1 MSILKINKN
10 NNEVKMTNNKKAVV
24 FSDGKIKRFEK
35 IVKQQTEEK
44 KRELNRALNNKVDE
58 VFNKKFQQFLKEFK
72 VKKELEDLKK
82 ASDQLDT
89 FERQLEDKKRIL
101 KDAVKFHSKKVEAIC
116 ERQGKI
122 NGYEHRIHWGYD
134 SDYNDYKTKLE
145 NICREELTKQFR
157 KSTKE
162 GQELDK
168 IDNKVNNLLMTL
180 SYPNLVA
187 EEVDL
192 NKALEDGSSML
203 SIALNPNT
211 LKQISN

>member
-1 MSILKINKN
+1 MS
-10 NNEVKMTNNKKAVV
+10 TTKKAVI

-44 KRELNRALNNKVDE
+44 KQELNRALDNKVDD
-58 VFNKKFQQFLKEFK
+58 VFDKKFQQFLKEFK
-72 VKKELEDLKK
+72 VKKELENLKK

-89 FERQLEDKKRIL
+89 FERQLEEKKRIL
-101 KDAVKFHSKKVEAIC
+101 KDAVKLHSKKVEAIC

-122 NGYEHRIHWGYD
+122 NGYENRIHWGYD

>member
-1 MSILKINKN
+1 MS
-10 NNEVKMTNNKKAVV
+10 TTKKAVI

-44 KRELNRALNNKVDE
+44 KAELNRALDNKVDE
-58 VFNKKFQQFLKEFK
+58 VFDKKFQQFLKEFK
-72 VKKELEDLKK
+72 VKKELENLKK

-89 FERQLEDKKRIL
+89 FERQLEEKKRTL
-101 KDAVKFHSKKVEAIC
+101 KDAVKLHAKKVETIC
-116 ERQGKI
+116 ERQAKI
-122 NGYEHRIHWGYD
+122 NGHNIYWGGYD
-134 SDYNDYKTKLE
+134 TDYNDYKSKLE

>member
-1 MSILKINKN
+1 MSK
-10 NNEVKMTNNKKAVV
+10 TKKTVI

-44 KRELNRALNNKVDE
+44 KQELNRTLDNKVDE
-58 VFNKKFQQFLKEFK
+58 VFDKKFQQFLKEFK

-82 ASDQLDT
+82 ASDQLED
-89 FERQLEDKKRIL
+89 FERQLEEKKRTL
-101 KDAVKFHSKKVEAIC
+101 KDAVKLHAKKVETIC
-116 ERQGKI
+116 ERQAKI
-122 NGYEHRIHWGYD
+122 SGHNIYWGGYD
-134 SDYNDYKTKLE
+134 TDYNDYKSKLE
-145 NICREELTKQFR
+145 NICRAELTKQFR